1 MSMGVHIF
9 YKLIDQNDNS
19 IRYAY
24 SGGWFSDPDDLV
36 KAYDGILVISKESL
50 PRDVNFCMY
59 GKDSYQEKGCSATD
73 YSNNVQIKNEDGTI
87 VDLFALKVITKV
99 FRIYKE
105 TGLIEEKNSI
115 VY

>member
-9 YKLIDQNDNS
+9 YKLIDQNNDE

-24 SGGWFSDPDDLV
+24 SGGWFSDKEELV
-36 KAYDGILVISKESL
+36 KAYDGILVINKNSL
-50 PRDVNFCMY
+50 CKDIDDREY
-59 GKDSYQEKGCSATD
+59 GVDFYQEKGCSATED
-73 YSNNVQIKNEDGTI
+73 SNNVQIKNDDGTT

-105 TGLIEEKNSI
+105 TGKIEERNLV